1 MEKSDRLSISL
12 YCFNSDFDC
21 VHDWSHSHIS
31 LFFRESVFSPYT
43 SVIITQWSPNFLF
56 FTHFSSRIQ
65 SAIYGSSSLMIFL
78 FFFDRGPFLEPLV
91 KVFLRISCVWHK
103 FEVCVVVVVSSY

>member
-1 MEKSDRLSISL
+1 VVRSNEVKAKCIVMCERINISL
-12 YCFNSDFDC
+12 SFK
-21 VHDWSHSHIS
+21 
-31 LFFRESVFSPYT
+31 ESVFSPYT

-56 FTHFSSRIQ
+56 FTHFSSSIQ

-91 KVFLRISCVWHK
+91 KVF
-103 FEVCVVVVVSSY
+103 